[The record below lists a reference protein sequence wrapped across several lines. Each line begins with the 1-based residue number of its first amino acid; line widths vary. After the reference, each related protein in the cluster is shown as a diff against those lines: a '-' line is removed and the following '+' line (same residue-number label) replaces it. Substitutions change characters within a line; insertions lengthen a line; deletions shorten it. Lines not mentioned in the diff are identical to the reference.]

1 MSEKQTWER
10 YEDVARQ
17 LIDDIKSYLGLS
29 MVNPDKKEF
38 LKKDGGIC
46 EIDVSAYDMSDRKLV
61 LVECRK
67 RNKRLSQEEVHGFA
81 YRIQQTNAKRG
92 IIVTPIG
99 LQKGA
104 KLAANGAK
112 IGLVRLEPNSTLDN
126 YIAQLTQ
133 LLVIKLSDLFSG
145 ISMIAGS
152 QKVTRYPVPQTS
164 EQVEILQE
172 RLKLKTSRT
181 EFSTK
186 EILEEFAEMQDEL

>member
-29 MVNPDKKEF
+29 MVNPNKKEF

-46 EIDVSAYDMSDRKLV
+46 EIDVSAYDMSDGKLV
-61 LVECRK
+61 LVECRNK
-67 RNKRLSQEEVHGFA
+67 NKRLPQEEVHGFA

-92 IIVTPIG
+92 IIVTPIR

-104 KLAANGAK
+104 IIAANGAR
-112 IGLVRLEPNSTLDN
+112 IGLIRLEPNSTPDN

-133 LLVIKLSDLFSG
+133 LLIIKITDSFG
-145 ISMIAGS
+145 GMSMIAGS
-152 QKVTRYPVPQTS
+152 SQVIHYPVPQTS
-164 EQVEILQE
+164 EQVEKVKQ
-172 RLKLKTSRT
+172 RLKQKTNKT
-181 EFSTK
+181 EFSTN
-186 EILEEFAEMQDEL
+186 EILEEFAEMQDEV